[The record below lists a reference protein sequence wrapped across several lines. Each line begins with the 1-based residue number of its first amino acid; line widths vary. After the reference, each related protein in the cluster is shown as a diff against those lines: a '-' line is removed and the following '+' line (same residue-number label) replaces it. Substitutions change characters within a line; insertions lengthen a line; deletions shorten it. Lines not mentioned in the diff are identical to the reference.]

1 MIVGL
6 FSFRHKYFP
15 QQTDSSNT
23 NKRVFPFVADVNGG
37 YMLKNMKI
45 ATWLMLILVL
55 LGLMPM
61 GTSTI
66 AFYFINQSGESI
78 STMGTLSDEEAAL
91 NRSWQALLQT
101 QTLID
106 NLAFELSIN
115 GAQVEIKQSLAE
127 VRNELNVADKA
138 FDLFW
143 SIPGLTVTRPAL
155 GEAMKKVYLAQQAL
169 LKREITLVET
179 TPAAAL
185 LGSLHQLTAEKRQVR
200 QTLDN
205 QFADY
210 MAATQANHRAALE
223 NAQQSQQLFT
233 RLLAG
238 TLVAIVG
245 LFLWVHR
252 GFRSRL
258 VLPLHQVSEH
268 LQKIGSGDLRQAIEV
283 KSSNE
288 IGQLFA
294 SLKKMQHELT
304 ETVQQVRDG
313 VESINLGTQEIAA
326 GNTDLSSRTEEQAS
340 ALTETAASME
350 QITATVRQTADN
362 ANQAS
367 DMIKQT
373 ANIAREGGEVM
384 GNVVSKMHVISN
396 SAQKVGDIID
406 VIDSIAFQTNILALN
421 AAVEAARAGEQGRGF
436 AVVAGEVRN
445 LAQRCAL
452 SAKEIST
459 LVTGA
464 AGDIAEGVN
473 LVEKA
478 GNTMTDIVNSV
489 EKTTV
494 MMENISCAAEEQ
506 SKGVVQVGVAI
517 TQMDQVTQQN
527 AALVEQVATTAANVE
542 EQAGLLTQA
551 VAVFQLLGLREPE
564 IVEAKSDTL
573 PQEAHWV

>member
-1 MIVGL
+1 
-6 FSFRHKYFP
+6 
-15 QQTDSSNT
+15 
-23 NKRVFPFVADVNGG
+23 
-37 YMLKNMKI
+37 MLKNMKI

-66 AFYFINQSGESI
+66 AFYFINQNGENIGRIGTI
-78 STMGTLSDEEAAL
+78 SEEEAAL
-91 NRSWQALLQT
+91 NSSWHALLQT

-106 NLAFELSIN
+106 NLAFETVAKEGQID
-115 GAQVEIKQSLAE
+115 IKQSLVE
-127 VRNELNVADKA
+127 VRNELDAADKA
-138 FDLFW
+138 FELFW
-143 SIPGLTVTRPAL
+143 NLPGLTVSRPEL
-155 GEAMKKVYLAQQAL
+155 GEAMKQVYLAQQAVL
-169 LKREITLVET
+169 SHEVTLIEK
-179 TPAAAL
+179 TPATEVL
-185 LGSLHQLTAEKRQVR
+185 KVLHQLTAEKRQVR
-200 QTLDN
+200 QNLDK

-210 MAATQANHRAALE
+210 MAATQANHRAVFE
-223 NAQQSQQLFT
+223 DAQASQQLFV

-238 TLVAIVG
+238 TLVVIVG
-245 LFLWVHR
+245 LLVWVHR
-252 GFRSRL
+252 GFRNRL
-258 VLPLHQVSEH
+258 VVPLRQVSEH
-268 LQKIGSGDLRQAIEV
+268 LQKIGSGDLREVIEV
-283 KSSNE
+283 KSTNE

-294 SLKKMQHELT
+294 SLQRMQDELT

-313 VESINLGTQEIAA
+313 VESINLGTREIAA

-350 QITATVRQTADN
+350 QITATVQQTAEN

-367 DMIKQT
+367 GMINQT
-373 ANIAREGGEVM
+373 SSTARAGGEVM
-384 GNVVSKMHVISN
+384 EHVVSKMHVISS

-459 LVTGA
+459 LVTGVTE
-464 AGDIAEGVN
+464 DINEGVR

-478 GNTMTDIVNSV
+478 GNTMTEIVNSV
-489 EKTTV
+489 TKATV
-494 MMENISCAAEEQ
+494 VMENISYAAEEQ

-527 AALVEQVATTAANVE
+527 AALVEQVATTAAGVE
-542 EQAGLLTQA
+542 EQSLLLKQA
-551 VAVFQLLGLREPE
+551 VSVFLLSGSQASHPATSASGNLQLEESWR
-564 IVEAKSDTL
+564 
-573 PQEAHWV
+573 

>member
-1 MIVGL
+1 
-6 FSFRHKYFP
+6 
-15 QQTDSSNT
+15 
-23 NKRVFPFVADVNGG
+23 
-37 YMLKNMKI
+37 MLRNMKI

-66 AFYFINQSGESI
+66 AFYFINQNGESI
-78 STMGTLSDEEAAL
+78 STMGTLSEEEAAL
-91 NRSWQALLQT
+91 NRSWQSLLQT

-106 NLAFELSIN
+106 NLAFELVVN
-115 GAQVEIKQSLAE
+115 GGQADIKGSLAE
-127 VRNELNVADKA
+127 ARNELNVADKA
-138 FDLFW
+138 FELFW
-143 SIPGLTVTRPAL
+143 TIPGLTVSRPEL
-155 GEAMKKVYLAQQAL
+155 GEAMKKVYLAQQDIL
-169 LKREITLVET
+169 NREITLVET
-179 TPAAAL
+179 TPVAAL
-185 LGSLHQLTAEKRQVR
+185 LDSLHQLAAEKRQVR
-200 QTLDN
+200 QTLDS
-205 QFADY
+205 QFSDY
-210 MAATQANHRAALE
+210 MAATQANHRAAL
-223 NAQQSQQLFT
+223 NDAKQNQQLFI

-238 TLVAIVG
+238 TLVVIAG

-252 GFRSRL
+252 GFRTRL
-258 VLPLHQVSEH
+258 VAPLRQVSEH
-268 LQKIGSGDLRQAIEV
+268 LQKIGSGDLREVIEV
-283 KSSNE
+283 KNTNE

-294 SLKKMQHELT
+294 SLQKMQHELT

-367 DMIKQT
+367 GMINQT
-373 ANIAREGGEVM
+373 ANIARGGGDIMES
-384 GNVVSKMHVISN
+384 VVSKMRVISN
-396 SAQKVGDIID
+396 SAQKVGDIIN

-452 SAKEIST
+452 SAKEINV
-459 LVTGA
+459 LVTGV
-464 AGDIAEGVN
+464 AGDIAEGVS

-478 GNTMTDIVNSV
+478 GNTMTDIVSSV
-489 EKTTV
+489 DKATV
-494 MMENISCAAEEQ
+494 MMENITCAAEEQ
-506 SKGVVQVGVAI
+506 SKGVTQVGVAI

-542 EQAGLLTQA
+542 EQAVLLTQA
-551 VAVFQLLGLREPE
+551 VSVFQLQGGRQQTVVNTSLEE
-564 IVEAKSDTL
+564 S
-573 PQEAHWV
+573 WV